1 MIPFD
6 GEHGEMAHGFVSRC
20 LWGSVL
26 GDATTPV
33 SMDPLPPINAKG
45 GRTIPPEGW
54 KSVYAIEVLPGEC
67 DLRDQC

>member
-6 GEHGEMAHGFVSRC
+6 GETGEMAHGFLSRS

-26 GDATTPV
+26 AEATRPAE
-33 SMDPLPPINAKG
+33 MEPLPPVNAKG

-54 KSVYAIEVLPGEC
+54 KSTYAIEVLPSE
-67 DLRDQC
+67 